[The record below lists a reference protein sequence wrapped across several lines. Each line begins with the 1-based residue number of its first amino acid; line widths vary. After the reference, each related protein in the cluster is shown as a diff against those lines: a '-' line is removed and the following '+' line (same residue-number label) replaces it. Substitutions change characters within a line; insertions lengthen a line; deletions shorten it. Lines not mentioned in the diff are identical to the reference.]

1 MNDVTRITTS
11 TLNAWHDQRAD
22 TTLQSAIEHGGV
34 VACPALAFT
43 VTDEERA
50 FFDASLA
57 DDQRKS
63 IYIRP
68 GREGITGSTASGTT
82 RDAVAAMIGRY
93 AESSHALI
101 DGLFPWLSRAG
112 PRHRHELRP
121 RAIGDLSSGKAL
133 SWRKDDTRLHVDAFP
148 SNPTH
153 GDRILRVF
161 SNVHPTTMPRGWRV
175 GESFAAMA
183 ARFLPSTRDLPP
195 GGAWLMHKLH
205 ITKRPRSAYDHLM
218 LQLHDLAKSDLDY
231 QRACPQEAVDFMP
244 GTTWICFSD
253 QVMHA
258 AMSGQFM
265 FEQTYRLP
273 LRGHRG
279 RAGLAAADART
290 PDRSDARLTRPRNAR
305 GRMPLSRRPLH
316 R

>member
-1 MNDVTRITTS
+1 MNDVTRITTAAID
-11 TLNAWHDQRAD
+11 AWHGQHPDA
-22 TTLQSAIEHGGV
+22 TLQSIIERGGV
-34 VACPALAFT
+34 VACPSLAFA
-43 VTDEERA
+43 VTDDERA

-68 GREGITGSTASGTT
+68 GRDGITGTKASGAT

-101 DGLFPWLSRAG
+101 DGLFPGYRARSHATG
-112 PRHRHELRP
+112 TSFRP

-161 SNVHPTTMPRGWRV
+161 CNVHPTTMPRGWRV
-175 GESFAAMA
+175 GESFTSMA
-183 ARFLPSTRDLPP
+183 TRFLPRTRDLPP
-195 GGAWLMHKLH
+195 GGAWLMHRLG

-231 QRACPQEAVDFMP
+231 QRTCPQQAVDFLP

-273 LRGHRG
+273 LSVI
-279 RAGLAAADART
+279 ADVEASPLRT
-290 PDRSDARLTRPRNAR
+290 LERLT
-305 GRMPLSRRPLH
+305 GRSLA
-316 R
+316 

>member
-1 MNDVTRITTS
+1 MNDVTRITT
-11 TLNAWHDQRAD
+11 TALDAWHGQRAD
-22 TTLQSAIEHGGV
+22 TTLQSTIEHGGV
-34 VACPALAFT
+34 VTCPSLAFT
-43 VTDEERA
+43 VDDDERA
-50 FFDASLA
+50 LFDATLA

-68 GREGITGSTASGTT
+68 GREGVTGTTASGAT
-82 RDAVAAMIGRY
+82 RGAVAAMIGRY

-101 DGLFPWLSRAG
+101 DGLFPGYRARTHATG
-112 PRHRHELRP
+112 TSFRP
-121 RAIGDLSSGKAL
+121 RAIGDLSSGRAL

-175 GESFAAMA
+175 GESFATMA
-183 ARFLPSTRDLPP
+183 TRFLPRTRDLPP

-231 QRACPQEAVDFMP
+231 QRTCPQQAVDFMP

-273 LRGHRG
+273 LSVI
-279 RAGLAAADART
+279 ADVEASPLPT
-290 PDRSDARLTRPRNAR
+290 LERLT
-305 GRMPLSRRPLH
+305 GRSLA
-316 R
+316 

>member
-1 MNDVTRITTS
+1 MRTVTEITTS
-11 TLNAWHDQRAD
+11 SLDAWHDQQPAPA
-22 TTLQSAIEHGGV
+22 LQSAIERGGV
-34 VACPALAFT
+34 VTCPSLAFA
-43 VTDEERA
+43 VSDAERA
-50 FFDASLA
+50 LFDASLA
-57 DDQRKS
+57 DDKRKS

-68 GREGITGSTASGTT
+68 GRDGITGTTATGAT
-82 RDAVAAMIGRY
+82 RDTVARMIERY
-93 AESSHALI
+93 ADASHALV
-101 DGLFPWLSRAG
+101 DGLFPGYRARSHATG
-112 PRHRHELRP
+112 TSFRP
-121 RAIGDLSSGKAL
+121 RAIGDMSSGRAL

-161 SNVHPTTMPRGWRV
+161 SNVHPTTLARGWRV
-175 GESFAAMA
+175 GETFADMA
-183 ARFLPSTRDLPP
+183 ERFLPRTHGLPP

-218 LQLHDLAKSDLDY
+218 LQLHDLAKGDLDY
-231 QRACPQEAVDFMP
+231 QRTCPQRAVDFMP

-273 LRGHRG
+273 LSVIADVEASPLRTLERLTG
-279 RAGLAAADART
+279 RALA
-290 PDRSDARLTRPRNAR
+290 
-305 GRMPLSRRPLH
+305 
-316 R
+316 